1 MTNANAMLRHAAIR
15 TALGACLIAALSG
28 AAYAAAPG
36 TASASMRV
44 NYGDLN
50 LTSEQGNKEL
60 YARIVAAARQVCAA
74 DQTDARDLH
83 ARSIEQSCE
92 RQAVATAVG
101 RVNSPQL
108 AALYSA
114 HQHGG

>member
-15 TALGACLIAALSG
+15 TALAACLIAALSG

-36 TASASMRV
+36 TASPSMRV
-44 NYGDLN
+44 NYSDLN

-60 YARIVAAARQVCAA
+60 YARIVSAAHQVCAA
-74 DQTDARDLH
+74 DPVDSRDLH
-83 ARSIEQSCE
+83 TRIREQSCA
-92 RQAVATAVG
+92 RQAVAAAVE